1 MKKNICFVSCLVPQV
16 MQNELAR
23 DFFVVP
29 LPPDPLLDSPVAS
42 HPDMIM
48 SVMGDSIVLPRAY
61 FEANCE
67 LFVPAEE
74 MGYRI
79 VLSDAPRSKKYPSDI
94 GLNAAVGEDYI
105 ICRAGSTAPKLLEC
119 AKIAGKKVIDVKQG
133 YAGCSCIVTDKAV
146 LTSDVGIHRALTEQ
160 GIESSYVDKA
170 GISLPGYDVGFI
182 GGSGGY
188 HDGTI
193 YYFGSLNSIACGN
206 SVKEFAKHH
215 GYNVRELSETKLSD
229 YGGMKILYV

>member
-1 MKKNICFVSCLVPQV
+1 

-48 SVMGDSIVLPRAY
+48 SVIGDNIILPRAY
-61 FEANCE
+61 YEANRE

-79 VLSDAPRSKKYPSDI
+79 VLSDAPRSKKYPSDVS
-94 GLNAAVGEDYI
+94 LNATVGEDYI
-105 ICRAGSTAPKLLEC
+105 ICRTASTSPELVEL
-119 AKIAGKKVIDVKQG
+119 AKRAGKKIIDVKQG
-133 YAGCSCIVTDKAV
+133 YAGCSCIVTDRAV
-146 LTSDVGIHRALTEQ
+146 LTSDTGIHRALTEQ

-170 GISLPGYDVGFI
+170 GIFLPGYDVGFI

-206 SVKEFAKHH
+206 SVKEFAKSHE
-215 GYNVRELSETKLSD
+215 YKIRELSGDKLTD
-229 YGGMKILYV
+229 YGGIKILYV